1 MSRILVVTSSAPF
14 VRGGHMVIA
23 EETVAALRRAGH
35 EAEIFETP
43 TNRFGRQFDA
53 YEATRLT
60 DVSEGADGRPI
71 DQIITM
77 RYPAF
82 ALRHP
87 WHVCWLTHTMRE
99 YYDLFDSIM
108 QGFGRKGRLKETIR
122 RYFVHRLDQ
131 RLLTRNV
138 SRLFTISQ
146 TVTDRLNH
154 FIGVP
159 STVLHPPAPAR
170 DYRCEAFE
178 PYVFAVSRLHP
189 LKRMDLLIEAMALMK
204 DRSFRAVIAGEG
216 DDEGPLREL
225 IRERGLEERVQLAGP
240 ISESAKLDHLARC
253 RAVYFAP
260 RNEDYG
266 FVTLEAMSSGKPVL
280 TAIDSGGP
288 TEQVRTD
295 STGWILKPEAAAFA
309 ETLDSLAGDPSLAER
324 LGRNGLAYAAK
335 HNWDSVVPVLL
346 AR

>member
-23 EETVAALRRAGH
+23 EETVSALRRAGH

-60 DVSEGADGRPI
+60 DVSEGADGRAI

-87 WHVCWLTHTMRE
+87 RHVCWLTHTMRE
-99 YYDLFDSIM
+99 YYDLFDSLM

-122 RYFVHRLDQ
+122 RYFVHRLDH

-138 SRLFTISQ
+138 SKLFTISR
-146 TVTDRLNH
+146 TVTDRLQH

-159 STVLHPPAPAR
+159 SAVLHPPAPAR
-170 DYRCEAFE
+170 DYRCEAYE
-178 PYVFAVSRLHP
+178 PYVFAISRLHR
-189 LKRMDLLIEAMALMK
+189 LKRMDLLIEAMAVTR
-204 DRSFRAVIAGEG
+204 DRSLRAVIAGEG
-216 DDEGPLREL
+216 DDEPRLRSL
-225 IRERGLEERVQLAGP
+225 IREKGLEARVELVGP
-240 ISESAKLDHLARC
+240 VTEGAKLDHLARC

-280 TAIDSGGP
+280 TATDSGGP
-288 TEQVRTD
+288 TEQVEPG
-295 STGWILKPEAAAFA
+295 STGWILNPDASAFA
-309 ETLDSLAGDPSLAER
+309 QTLDNLAGDPALAER
-324 LGRNGLAYAAK
+324 LGRNGIAYAAK
-335 HNWDSVVPVLL
+335 HSWDSVISTLL
-346 AR
+346 MR

>member
-23 EETVAALRRAGH
+23 EETVRALQRAGH
-35 EAEIFETP
+35 EAEIFQTP

-60 DVSEGADGRPI
+60 DVSEGADGRAI

-87 WHVCWLTHTMRE
+87 RHVCWLTHTMRE
-99 YYDLFDSIM
+99 YYDLWDMVM

-122 RYFVHRLDQ
+122 RFFLHRLDR
-131 RLLTRNV
+131 RLLTENV
-138 SRLFTISQ
+138 TRLFTISR
-146 TVTDRLNH
+146 TVTDRLNR

-170 DYRCEAFE
+170 NYRCEAYE

-189 LKRMDLLIEAMALMK
+189 LKRMDLLIEAMAAMK
-204 DRSFRAVIAGEG
+204 DRSLRAVIAGEG
-216 DDEGPLREL
+216 DDEARLRIL
-225 IRERGLEERVQLAGP
+225 IRERGLEARVELLGP
-240 ISESAKLDHLARC
+240 LSEEAKLDHYARC

-266 FVTLEAMSSGKPVL
+266 FVTLEAMSSGKAVL
-280 TAIDSGGP
+280 TATDSGGP
-288 TEQVRTD
+288 TEQVEPE
-295 STGWILKPEAAAFA
+295 STGWILRPEPAAFA
-309 ETLDSLAGDPSLAER
+309 DALDQIGGDRAIAER
-324 LGRNGLAYAAK
+324 LGRNGLAYAAR
-335 HNWDSVVPVLL
+335 HTWDQLVPRL
-346 AR
+346 AI

>member
-23 EETVAALRRAGH
+23 EETVAAFRRAGH

-71 DQIITM
+71 DQIVTL

-87 WHVCWLTHTMRE
+87 KHVCWLTHTMRE
-99 YYDLFDSIM
+99 YYDLWDSVIA
-108 QGFGRKGRLKETIR
+108 GFGRKGRLKETIR
-122 RYFVHRLDQ
+122 RYFIHRLDR
-131 RLLTRNV
+131 RLLTLNV
-138 SRLFTISQ
+138 TKLFTISE
-146 TVTDRLNH
+146 TVTARIRH
-154 FIGVP
+154 FIDVP

-170 DYRCEAFE
+170 NYRCEAYD

-189 LKRMDLLIEAMALMK
+189 LKRMDLLIQAMAAMK
-204 DRSFRAVIAGEG
+204 DASLRAVIAGEG
-216 DDEGPLREL
+216 DDLTRLRAL
-225 IRERGLEERVQLAGP
+225 IREKGLENRVDLVGAL
-240 ISESAKLDHLARC
+240 SEEAKLDHYARC

-260 RNEDYG
+260 RSEDYG
-266 FVTLEAMSSGKPVL
+266 FVTLEAMSSGKPVI
-280 TAIDSGGP
+280 TATDSGGP
-288 TEQVRTD
+288 TEQVEPD
-295 STGWILKPEAAAFA
+295 STGWILKPSADAFA
-309 ETLDSLAGDPSLAER
+309 AVLDQLAGDKALAER
-324 LGRNGLAYAAK
+324 LGRNGLAYAAR
-335 HNWDSVVPVLL
+335 HTWDQVVAKLL
-346 AR
+346 V